1 MHFKKTLS
9 IFFALFI
16 AFSVFVFPAYA
27 VEYGT
32 QFPEYVNISGG
43 AFIEA
48 QSTIGKITFVCANN
62 FKDNYFGF
70 SGNGS
75 NICNI
80 SNSTISGYIY
90 TASGNTY
97 QARFTSFGT
106 LQYRTGT
113 SSYYEYID
121 VTITD
126 ILNTNVNFIDDKLD
140 RQTDNYFFDKYDIF
154 FFVIFIVICFC
165 CVLNLFFIK
174 RRGRN

>member
-1 MHFKKTLS
+1 MYFQKILS
-9 IFFALFI
+9 IFFAFLI
-16 AFSVFVFPAYA
+16 AFFALVVPAYA

-32 QFPEYVNISGG
+32 QFPGYVPISGG
-43 AFIEA
+43 AFIET
-48 QSTIGKITFVCANN
+48 QSSLGKITFVCPNN
-62 FKDNYFGF
+62 FKDDYFGF
-70 SGNGS
+70 SGNGF

-90 TASGNTY
+90 TTSGASY

-113 SSYYEYID
+113 SGYYEYLD

-154 FFVIFIVICFC
+154 FFVILIVICFC
-165 CVLNLFFIK
+165 TVLNLFFRK

>member
-1 MHFKKTLS
+1 MHIKKILS
-9 IFFALFI
+9 IFFAFFI
-16 AFSVFVFPAYA
+16 ASSALVVPACA

-32 QFPEYVNISGG
+32 KFPEYVNISGG
-43 AFIEA
+43 AFIET
-48 QSTIGKITFVCANN
+48 QSSIGKITFVCANN

-70 SGNGS
+70 IGDGS

-113 SSYYEYID
+113 GSYYEYID

-154 FFVIFIVICFC
+154 FFVILIVICLC
-165 CVLNLFFIK
+165 SVLNLFFRK
-174 RRGRN
+174 RRGHN

>member
-1 MHFKKTLS
+1 MKKIIS
-9 IFFALFI
+9 IFAVVLVLVFSALPCF
-16 AFSVFVFPAYA
+16 A
-27 VEYGT
+27 VEYST
-32 QFPEYVNISGG
+32 KFPTYVPISGG
-43 AFIEA
+43 AFFEVKSSLG
-48 QSTIGKITFVCANN
+48 QITFVCPNN
-62 FKDNYFGF
+62 FKNGYFGF
-70 SGNGS
+70 SGTGN

-80 SNSTISGYIY
+80 SNSTISGYLY

-154 FFVIFIVICFC
+154 FFVILIVICFC
-165 CVLNLFFIK
+165 TVLNLFFRK